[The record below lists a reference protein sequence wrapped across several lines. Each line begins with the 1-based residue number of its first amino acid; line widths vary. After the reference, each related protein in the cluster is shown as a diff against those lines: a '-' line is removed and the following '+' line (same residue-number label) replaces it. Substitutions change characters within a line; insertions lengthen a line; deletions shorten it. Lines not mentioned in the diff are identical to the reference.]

1 MRNMVL
7 LGLAGGVGTL
17 ARYGLT
23 GFVYR
28 LARQTFPFG
37 TLSVNLVGCLLLGVV
52 MHLVRH
58 HPAVGPETRTVIGV
72 GLLGGFT
79 TFSAFGYETLEL
91 LQGGSP
97 LLAGANVTANVV
109 LGTAAAWAGLLVGK
123 LLF

>member
-7 LGLAGGVGTL
+7 LGLAGGIGTL

-23 GFVYR
+23 GVVHR
-28 LARQTFPFG
+28 LARHAFPYG
-37 TLSVNLVGCLLLGVV
+37 TLAVNLVGCLLLGLL

-58 HPAVGPETRTVIGV
+58 HPTVGPETRTLVGV

-109 LGTAAAWAGLLVGK
+109 LGIAAAWVGLLVGR
-123 LLF
+123 LFF

>member
-7 LGLAGGVGTL
+7 LGLAGGIGTL

-23 GFVYR
+23 GVVHRFTR
-28 LARQTFPFG
+28 HPFPFG
-37 TLSVNLVGCLLLGVV
+37 TLAVNLLGCLLLGVV
-52 MHLVRH
+52 MHLVQH
-58 HPAVGPETRTVIGV
+58 HPTVGPEARTLIGV

-91 LQGGSP
+91 LQGQAP
-97 LLAGANVTANVV
+97 LLAGANVLANVI
-109 LGTAAAWAGLLVGK
+109 LGIAAAWIGLLVGR